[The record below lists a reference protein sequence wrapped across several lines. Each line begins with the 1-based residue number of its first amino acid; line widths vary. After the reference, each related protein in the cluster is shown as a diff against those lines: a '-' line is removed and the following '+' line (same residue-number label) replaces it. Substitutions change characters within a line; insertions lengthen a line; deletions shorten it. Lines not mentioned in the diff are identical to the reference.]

1 MASKT
6 ERLSLRLT
14 PEQDAVL
21 RRAAEARGESANDFV
36 LRHAVEAAE
45 IELADRRV
53 FVVDDAAV
61 EPAAGAAVG
70 SAGTP
75 GSDGQVALESLGAR
89 ATRLVAYVG
98 PELLAGDH
106 LLDGFDCGKPA
117 LNQWLIRHARKNQAS
132 GSSRTWV
139 VVETDSRE
147 VVAFYASATASD
159 TPIVDTK
166 VHAAES
172 TRRDARHPAGTDGGR
187 FETQRSRSRSGTSE
201 ALHAQSLRGCPVGR
215 GPGAPRSTPR
225 MTRPRASTPT
235 TDSSNPRSIHS
246 S

>member
-45 IELADRRV
+45 TELADRRV
-53 FVVDDAAV
+53 FVVDDAEWDQLQELLSAP
-61 EPAAGAAVG
+61 PAL
-70 SAGTP
+70 P
-75 GSDGQVALESLGAR
+75 GGDGQVALQSLGAR

-106 LLDGFDCGKPA
+106 LLEGFDCGKPA

-139 VVETDSRE
+139 VVETGL
-147 VVAFYASATASD
+147 T
-159 TPIVDTK
+159 
-166 VHAAES
+166 
-172 TRRDARHPAGTDGGR
+172 
-187 FETQRSRSRSGTSE
+187 
-201 ALHAQSLRGCPVGR
+201 
-215 GPGAPRSTPR
+215 
-225 MTRPRASTPT
+225 
-235 TDSSNPRSIHS
+235 
-246 S
+246 